1 MRLACSSLLLAV
13 CLLGSGGS
21 PAGAPPPQAR
31 LGRPERWVRTALQYL
46 ELQRCGRRAGEGG
59 CARAAR
65 LQLFTAAVYVS
76 EPVTHLGAPDKV
88 VALLPDS
95 PDPVGVGGYKPGP
108 GDRPRPTTAHD
119 AVLLVDP
126 SPGENFGHPVVLFY
140 VDVNVTKKRCSLM
153 DGIYLG
159 EECLT
164 LALKGRCQNQLK
176 RRPSASQRLIGNLE
190 RRAGPCEVTFLPLV
204 VGLRDS
210 NKTQRLRCIE
220 HPEFG
225 PCPRPL
231 APPPPSQLLTSCE
244 LNSNS
249 RRCHHPAL
257 ASQGSCRLYQ
267 TCDHALLL
275 SGGWQQQILYQR
287 QLQSL
292 QSFYRML
299 RTNGFHQDH
308 IKTFFSGPGHTPE
321 GVEGVLPAV
330 EKAVI
335 RQYVSYVCRKH
346 HCVDSLVLFLNSPTR
361 TDGSMLLWDH
371 NLNGIAEL
379 KERYSVN
386 ELLVDLAG
394 CRASRVLVFVD
405 QSYSSVLSKRLRS
418 SSKHLNVVPIISP
431 TQHNPQDPDPWGEG
445 SWNHLNPRTCLID
458 HLAKGPVKSRLL
470 SPWAGL
476 LNVTLAG
483 APCKATPPLTDAELR
498 REYLGCQ
505 NLPTAL
511 WYHHHRT

>member
-1 MRLACSSLLLAV
+1 MRLVCSLLLAL
-13 CLLGSGGS
+13 CLLGSGSCGPQAGGS
-21 PAGAPPPQAR
+21 PPQAR
-31 LGRPERWVRTALQYL
+31 LGRLERWVRSAVQYL
-46 ELQRCGRRAGEGG
+46 KLQRCRRVVSFLAEGD
-59 CARAAR
+59 CRRSAQ
-65 LQLFTAAVYVS
+65 LQLFTAAVYAS

-95 PDPVGVGGYKPGP
+95 VDG
-108 GDRPRPTTAHD
+108 PRPLAAHD

-126 SPGENFGHPVVLFY
+126 SPGESFGHPVLLFY
-140 VDVNVTKKRCSLM
+140 VDLNVTKKRCSLM
-153 DGIYLG
+153 DGLYLG
-159 EECLT
+159 DECLT

-176 RRPSASQRLIGNLE
+176 RRPSASQRLLGDLE
-190 RRAGPCEVTFLPLV
+190 RRVGPCEVTFLPLV

-231 APPPPSQLLTSCE
+231 AAPPPSQLQSSCE
-244 LNSNS
+244 LN
-249 RRCHHPAL
+249 R
-257 ASQGSCRLYQ
+257 
-267 TCDHALLL
+267 
-275 SGGWQQQILYQR
+275 GWQQQILYQH

-292 QSFYRML
+292 QRFYQML
-299 RTNGFHQDH
+299 RTNGFHQDR

-405 QSYSSVLSKRLRS
+405 QSYSSVLFKRLRS
-418 SSKHLNVVPIISP
+418 SSKH
-431 TQHNPQDPDPWGEG
+431 HNNLPHRPPG
-445 SWNHLNPRTCLID
+445 
-458 HLAKGPVKSRLL
+458 KGKSRLL

-476 LNVTLAG
+476 LNVTLGG
-483 APCKATPPLTDAELR
+483 APCKATPPLTDGELR

-505 NLPTAL
+505 NLPSARWFQNQQT
-511 WYHHHRT
+511 

>member
-1 MRLACSSLLLAV
+1 MILVCPSLLLAL
-13 CLLGSGGS
+13 CLLGSGTGGPPTRGS
-21 PAGAPPPQAR
+21 PPRAR
-31 LGRPERWVRTALQYL
+31 LGQLERWGRGAVQYL
-46 ELQRCGRRAGEGG
+46 KLQRCRRVGSSPAVGG
-59 CARAAR
+59 CRPDGM
-65 LQLFTAAVYVS
+65 QLLTAALYVS
-76 EPVTHLGAPDKV
+76 EQVTHLGAPDKV

-95 PDPVGVGGYKPGP
+95 SDPTGLGVYRAGGG
-108 GDRPRPTTAHD
+108 PRPTAAHD

-140 VDVNVTKKRCSLM
+140 VDMNVTKKRCSLM
-153 DGIYLG
+153 EGLYFG

-176 RRPSASQRLIGNLE
+176 RRSSTSQRLLRNLE

-225 PCPRPL
+225 PCPRTL
-231 APPPPSQLLTSCE
+231 PPPPPIQQLSSCE
-244 LNSNS
+244 LNRNT
-249 RRCHHPAL
+249 RRCHHPPL

-275 SGGWQQQILYQR
+275 SGGWQQQILFQH

-292 QSFYRML
+292 QKFYGML
-299 RTNGFHQDH
+299 RDNGFHQDH

-321 GVEGVLPAV
+321 GMQGALPAV

-346 HCVDSLVLFLNSPTR
+346 HCVDSLVLFLNSPTC

-394 CRASRVLVFVD
+394 CRASRVLVFVE

-431 TQHNPQDPDPWGEG
+431 AQQYPDPGEG
-445 SWNHLNPRTCLID
+445 SWNHLTPRTCLID
-458 HLAKGPVKSRLL
+458 HLGKGQEKSGLL
-470 SPWAGL
+470 SLWAGL

-483 APCKATPPLTDAELR
+483 APCKATPPLTDAQLQ

-511 WYHHHRT
+511 WYHHRT